1 MSRGPKI
8 TPAVATRIC
17 DSIAG
22 GESLVVAAGK
32 VGVDEKTIRRR
43 VASDPAFRE
52 QYRTARAFWAEH
64 VADETMALA
73 DGAVAEAIAAPEGTA
88 NAVVQA
94 LKLKVNTRQWL
105 LARLAPHL
113 LGDRIEHVGAGGD
126 PLIPA
131 EIDNGKIALAICN
144 LIEASRPKV
153 ERPIVDVTPAPVEEA
168 ALPSAPAPPRAAET
182 ILDAV
187 PYSTDRKVIA
197 LQQRDR
203 PRELPSNYFR
213 GRT

>member
-1 MSRGPKI
+1 MSCTPKI

-43 VASDPAFRE
+43 VASDPVFRE

-131 EIDNGKIALAICN
+131 EIDNTRIAHAIVN
-144 LIEASRPKV
+144 LLEAARPKV
-153 ERPIVDVTPAPVEEA
+153 ERPIVDVTPEPVEA
-168 ALPSAPAPPRAAET
+168 AAPALPEPLAPQAAMLPILSGSPAET
-182 ILDAV
+182 GRVV
-187 PYSTDRKVIA
+187 PIR
-197 LQQRDR
+197 
-203 PRELPSNYFR
+203 RELPDNYFR
-213 GRT
+213 NRR